1 MILRWYHHCY
11 LCKNPID
18 LHIYANFIEEYI
30 LFDEFWD
37 VHPLHYLHLNDLF
50 LKKIGS
56 RMRRVCR
63 TCFDWKPMMN
73 PRDRRLVQIGVKKE
87 RKPDGLSLRK
97 DELEKWFELMKKFY
111 ARNMHRYT
119 PIEYLE

>member
-1 MILRWYHHCY
+1 
-11 LCKNPID
+11 
-18 LHIYANFIEEYI
+18 
-30 LFDEFWD
+30 
-37 VHPLHYLHLNDLF
+37 
-50 LKKIGS
+50 
-56 RMRRVCR
+56 
-63 TCFDWKPMMN
+63 MMN

-111 ARNMHRYT
+111 ARNIHRYT